1 MFKRF
6 FHIGIAEGAS
16 IVIAN
21 VVMSSLQH
29 VSGVESV
36 GQEKPPKDLYFH
48 CKLRLPMPGIS
59 LMGSDLPEVKVII
72 FVGRERLGRPS
83 ADPAI
88 IPREAIIQ
96 LDIMCDTLKISSL
109 CMRLN

>member
-1 MFKRF
+1 
-6 FHIGIAEGAS
+6 
-16 IVIAN
+16 
-21 VVMSSLQH
+21 
-29 VSGVESV
+29 
-36 GQEKPPKDLYFH
+36 
-48 CKLRLPMPGIS
+48 
-59 LMGSDLPEVKVII
+59 MGSDLPEVKVII

-109 CMRLN
+109 CMRLYRERKVKVFSQCHGPQEIFDREILFNGEREGPWV